1 MSRYFDRPLI
11 GFAVPFL
18 TLFMNHSRSRR
29 FNVWVK
35 ALQGLGLV
43 AIAFL
48 TFSGISTLLFGIL
61 GLAPSNPNWHLVPLL
76 GGVLALA
83 GAAVGIQTL
92 KPAQTY
98 LMGIVSGLTSGTIL
112 GLYSAGQLSQDISW
126 AVGGA
131 IFGGLLGGVLAEWA
145 YRPQPGLGRP
155 FIGVA
160 IAIVSTLCAYGTA
173 FGFGAWTLM
182 AVSTQHWELA
192 FLLTLPTGLYLWLTQ
207 RSLRWIYRQCRK
219 GWQQS

>member
-1 MSRYFDRPLI
+1 
-11 GFAVPFL
+11 
-18 TLFMNHSRSRR
+18 MNHRHSRQLK
-29 FNVWVK
+29 VWFT

-43 AIAFL
+43 AIASL
-48 TFSGISTLLFGIL
+48 TFSIISTILFGLL
-61 GLAPSNPNWHLVPLL
+61 GLAPSHPDWHLVPLS

-83 GAAVGIQTL
+83 GIAVGIQTL
-92 KPAQTY
+92 KPSKTY
-98 LMGIVSGLTSGTIL
+98 LMGIVSGLASGAIL
-112 GLYSAGQLSQDISW
+112 GFYHAGQLSQEISW

-131 IFGGLLGGVLAEWA
+131 ILGGLLGGALAEWA
-145 YRPQPGLGRP
+145 YRPQPGLGQY
-155 FIGVA
+155 FFGVA

-182 AVSTQHWELA
+182 AVSTQHWGLA

-219 GWQQS
+219 GWEQS